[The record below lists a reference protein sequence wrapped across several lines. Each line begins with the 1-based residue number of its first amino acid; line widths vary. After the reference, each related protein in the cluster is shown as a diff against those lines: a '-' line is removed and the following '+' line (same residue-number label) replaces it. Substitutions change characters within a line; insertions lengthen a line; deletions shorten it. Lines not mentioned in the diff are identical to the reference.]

1 MSGLTYINGGDLWIF
16 ARLTIIA
23 VSGFSVQRFSRTMCG
38 DLRLALK
45 TFARSPHE
53 AFLGQPLNVT
63 FLSIFA

>member
-1 MSGLTYINGGDLWIF
+1 MSGLTYRNGGDLWFF

-23 VSGFSVQRFSRTMCG
+23 VSGFSVQRFPRTMCG

-45 TFARSPHE
+45 TFARSPYE
-53 AFLGQPLNVT
+53 AILGQPLSVA